1 MSFPATPTTNIINRA
16 TTYAVNENGAGDK
29 TIITVPAGRLF
40 VVFACYVVASGAGTI
55 EVKSGA
61 TAITG
66 ELDVSA
72 TVPLSFGIG
81 GSTPIWKGRALGD
94 DLVFTTV
101 GAVDFDGWVLA
112 AEVDQV

>member
-1 MSFPATPTTNIINRA
+1 MLNPGTV
-16 TTYAVNENGAGDK
+16 TTYPVNVNGAANH
-29 TIITVPAGRLF
+29 TIITVPAGQRF
-40 VVFACYVVASGAGTI
+40 VVFAAYVVSGGAATV
-55 EVKSGA
+55 EVKSEA

-72 TVPLSFGIG
+72 TAPLSFGIG
-81 GSTPIWKGRALGD
+81 QSEPLWIGRALGD

-112 AEVDQV
+112 GLTSQ